1 MRSPVVRLALAA
13 LLVFV
18 AVWVAACSK
27 SSDKGTNPPP
37 PGSEL
42 NSGNLGGGVVFQHTF
57 ASAGSFPY
65 KCTNHPVMTGTVTV
79 SASSANDSAFV
90 AIVNMT
96 STGFSPQ
103 SVTIKPGGHVRW
115 LNNLGQPAHTV
126 TSN

>member
-1 MRSPVVRLALAA
+1 MRSPYRLALAA

-18 AVWVAACSK
+18 ALWVAACSK
-27 SSDKGTNPPP
+27 NDKSTNPPP
-37 PGSEL
+37 PGAEL
-42 NSGNLGGGVVFQHTF
+42 NSGQLAAGKVFQHTF

-79 SASSANDSAFV
+79 NASSANDSAFV
-90 AIVNMT
+90 SIVSMT
-96 STGFSPQ
+96 ATGFSPQ

-115 LNNLGQPAHTV
+115 LNNPGQPPHTV